1 MYFWSCDLLYRGG
14 PALGGEEYAVS
25 DETLVSGSVIAG
37 RYAVD
42 SLIAEGGFGQVFL
55 ARHIHLQNRVAIK
68 VIRPEHAETRGIR
81 ERFLREARVVAELRH
96 PHIVQIHDLGEL
108 DDGSLYLAMEYLT
121 GRELSDRLKEGPLD
135 PAHAGRVLQQVAGAL
150 EHAHGKGIVHRD
162 MKPSNIMIDERPDG
176 SVFAKVIDFGILKH
190 YEHDTHIEDGVTQGL
205 TGTTTLLGTPHYMS
219 PEQIKQKPLDP
230 RADQYSLG
238 IIAYEMLGGRKPFNG
253 TTTID
258 IIVAHVEHPVPDL
271 ARLVDGSL
279 APPGVTTVLEKAL
292 AKKPSARH
300 ESIVQFAN
308 ALADALGNGSAPAV
322 AAPVL
327 SEEATMMAENPL
339 PSTLRRRPLSTPS
352 APQPPKGRGL
362 RWLLAAGVLA
372 IGMAV
377 FLGIPDPA
385 PSPPGETAMAPKSEA
400 PELTRVAAVITPA
413 VPLRLHRPIEDA
425 HRAGPRKPEGHAT
438 AAQARP
444 NRSAASTHAPKARSP
459 SASRKTPRARS
470 TRATPSGPPGR
481 LSVIARPTGTIS
493 VDGKSHGDVGVRRL
507 KLSAGKHVVRVKGPD
522 GSSRRVQVSIEP
534 GMEYRLLVD
543 LSSNTHKLKK
553 LTP

>member
-1 MYFWSCDLLYRGG
+1 MSG
-14 PALGGEEYAVS
+14 
-25 DETLVSGSVIAG
+25 ETLESGSVIAG

-121 GRELSDRLKEGPLD
+121 GRELSDRLKEGPLE
-135 PAHAGRVLQQVAGAL
+135 PALAARVLQQVAGAL

-190 YEHDTHIEDGVTQGL
+190 YDHDTHIEDGVTQGL

-271 ARLVDGSL
+271 ARLVDGTL

-292 AKKPSARH
+292 AKKPASRH
-300 ESIVQFAN
+300 ASIVQFAN
-308 ALADALGNGSAPAV
+308 ALAEALDDGFEVPCSIATP
-322 AAPVL
+322 
-327 SEEATMMAENPL
+327 SENPTMMADNPL
-339 PSTLRRRPLSTPS
+339 PSTRRSRPGPAAR
-352 APQPPKGRGL
+352 APQHPRGRGR

-372 IGMAV
+372 IGVAA
-377 FLGIPDPA
+377 FLGIPDPVA
-385 PSPPGETAMAPKSEA
+385 PSPDGATMVSKRKGA
-400 PELTRVAAVITPA
+400 ELSRVAAVITPA

-425 HRAGPRKPEGHAT
+425 HRVGPRKPEPHGIVRTPSTNRDPAT
-438 AAQARP
+438 
-444 NRSAASTHAPKARSP
+444 TTGPKARSL
-459 SASRKTPRARS
+459 SRKARAPRVRS
-470 TRATPSGPPGR
+470 TPATPSGLPGR

-522 GSSRRVQVSIEP
+522 GSTQRVHVSIES